1 MLAFFVTLGVV
12 VLDQLTKLI
21 VRLSMDVD
29 ERICFIPHI
38 MNFTYV
44 ENDGAAFG
52 MLDDARWV
60 FLVASTVTI
69 VVIVWFLHKHGSRH
83 PLLTTSLSFIL
94 GGGIGNMI
102 DRLFVTNAKGE
113 YVVTDFLETA
123 FMKFAVFNVADSFI
137 TVGAILLGVYVIFI
151 EPKVEKRIKEAEK
164 ASNDDEDSEMDEYD
178 GNDGSDN

>member
-21 VRLSMDVD
+21 VRLSMDVG
-29 ERICFIPHI
+29 ERIRFVPYV
-38 MNFTYV
+38 MNITYV

-52 MLDDARWV
+52 MLDNARWV

-69 VVIVWFLHKHGSRH
+69 VVIVWFLHKYGDRH
-83 PLLTTSLSFIL
+83 PLLTTSLAFIL

-102 DRLFVTNAKGE
+102 DRLFVTNEAGE
-113 YVVTDFLETA
+113 YVVTDFFETA
-123 FMKFAVFNVADSFI
+123 FVDFAVFNVADSFI
-137 TVGAILLGVYVIFI
+137 TVGAILLGVYVIFY
-151 EPKVEKRIKEAEK
+151 EPKVEKRIKAAEEAEK
-164 ASNDDEDSEMDEYD
+164 EDSEVDEYD

>member
-21 VRLSMDVD
+21 VRLSMDVG
-29 ERICFIPHI
+29 ERVRFIPYV
-38 MNFTYV
+38 MNITYV

-52 MLDDARWV
+52 MLDNARWV

-69 VVIVWFLHKHGSRH
+69 VVIVWFLHKYGNRH
-83 PLLTTSLSFIL
+83 PLLTTSLAFIL

-102 DRLFVTNAKGE
+102 DRLFVTNEAGE
-113 YVVTDFLETA
+113 YVVTDFFETA
-123 FMKFAVFNVADSFI
+123 FVKFAVFNVADSFI
-137 TVGAILLGVYVIFI
+137 TVGAILLGVYVIFY
-151 EPKVEKRIKEAEK
+151 EPKVEKRIKAAEEAEK
-164 ASNDDEDSEMDEYD
+164 EDTEVDEYD

>member
-21 VRLSMDVD
+21 VRLSMDVG
-29 ERICFIPHI
+29 ERIRFIPYV
-38 MNFTYV
+38 MNITYV

-52 MLDDARWV
+52 MLDNARWV

-69 VVIVWFLHKHGSRH
+69 VVIVWFLHKYGDRH
-83 PLLTTSLSFIL
+83 PLLTTSLAFIL

-102 DRLFVTNAKGE
+102 DRLFVTNEAGE
-113 YVVTDFLETA
+113 YVVTDFFETA
-123 FMKFAVFNVADSFI
+123 FVDFAVFNVADSFI
-137 TVGAILLGVYVIFI
+137 TVGAILLGVYVIFY
-151 EPKVEKRIKEAEK
+151 EPKVEKRIKAAEEAEK
-164 ASNDDEDSEMDEYD
+164 EDSEVDEYD